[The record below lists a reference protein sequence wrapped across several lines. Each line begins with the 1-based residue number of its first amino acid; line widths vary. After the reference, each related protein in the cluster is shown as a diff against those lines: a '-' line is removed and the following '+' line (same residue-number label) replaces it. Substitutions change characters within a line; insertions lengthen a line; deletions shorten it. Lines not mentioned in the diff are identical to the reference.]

1 MDSTNHVATAPRVSG
16 ALPPQSRREMRA
28 LEARLRANRSGPA
41 DSAAPPARA
50 VARPVSLR
58 QRTVAVSAMALIAL
72 FAISTSLPALAVT
85 PETAPVATATTATA
99 KVDDLQSVTAAST
112 TSVPFQRDGY
122 AITEA
127 PEPAS
132 YTDVASN
139 GTWASLSPGQLSDQG
154 WALPVLGRI
163 SSPFGSRPNKPVGG
177 VGDFHNGTD
186 IAAPC
191 GQPVF
196 AATGGRVVESGNQ
209 GSYGNWVLIDH
220 GNGIETGYAH
230 NSQLLVDP
238 GQLVV
243 AGEIIALVGSTGAS
257 SGCHVHFEARVD
269 GDYVNA
275 KPFMN
280 ARGVSLG

>member
-1 MDSTNHVATAPRVSG
+1 
-16 ALPPQSRREMRA
+16 MRA
-28 LEARLRANRSGPA
+28 LEARLRANRSGP
-41 DSAAPPARA
+41 DEPAAPPARA
-50 VARPVSLR
+50 VSRPVSLR
-58 QRTVAVSAMALIAL
+58 QRAAAVSAMAMIAL
-72 FAISTSLPALAVT
+72 FAVSTSLPALAVGADT
-85 PETAPVATATTATA
+85 PPATATAAAAETATE
-99 KVDDLQSVTAAST
+99 DLQSVTAAST
-112 TSVPFQRDGY
+112 TSVPFQRDGFT
-122 AITEA
+122 ITDA

-132 YTDVASN
+132 YTDAASN
-139 GTWASLSPGQLSDQG
+139 GTWASLSAGQLSDQG
-154 WALPVLGRI
+154 WALPVLGQI

-196 AATGGRVVESGNQ
+196 AATGGKVIDAGYQ

-220 GNGIETGYAH
+220 GNGVETGYAH

-243 AGEIIALVGSTGAS
+243 AGEIIALVGTTGAS
-257 SGCHVHFEARVD
+257 SGCHVHFETRID

-275 KPFMN
+275 ETFMN

>member
-1 MDSTNHVATAPRVSG
+1 VDSTGHVATAPHVSG
-16 ALPPQSRREMRA
+16 ALPPLSRRDMRA
-28 LEARLRANRSGPA
+28 LEARLRANRSA
-41 DSAAPPARA
+41 RAESAAPPVRA
-50 VARPVSLR
+50 VAGPVSLR
-58 QRTVAVSAMALIAL
+58 QRTAAVSAMAMTAL

-85 PETAPVATATTATA
+85 PETPPATATATATT
-99 KVDDLQSVTAAST
+99 DDLQSVTAAST

-122 AITEA
+122 TITEA

-132 YTDVASN
+132 YTAVASN
-139 GTWASLSPGQLSDQG
+139 GRWASLSPGQLSDQG

-163 SSPFGSRPNKPVGG
+163 SSSFGSRPNKPVGG

-186 IAAPC
+186 IAAHC

-196 AATGGRVVESGNQ
+196 AATGGQVIDAGYQ
-209 GSYGNWVLIDH
+209 GSYGNWILIDH

-243 AGEIIALVGSTGAS
+243 PGEIIALVGTTGAS
-257 SGCHVHFEARVD
+257 SGCHVHFETRID

-275 KPFMN
+275 EPFMN